1 MLQHTADDGS
11 IFYTLYGHM
20 IQGSIQVAVGEE
32 VEQGRV
38 LGIMGST
45 GNSTGNHL
53 HFEVRLGNNSSGS
66 AVNPFPY
73 LFGNSQNN
81 G

>member
-1 MLQHTADDGS
+1 
-11 IFYTLYGHM
+11 M
-20 IQGSIQVAVGEE
+20 IQGSIQVAVGDE

-38 LGIMGST
+38 LGTMGST

-53 HFEVRLGNNSSGS
+53 HFEVRLGTNSSSS

-73 LFGNSQNN
+73 LFGSSQNK